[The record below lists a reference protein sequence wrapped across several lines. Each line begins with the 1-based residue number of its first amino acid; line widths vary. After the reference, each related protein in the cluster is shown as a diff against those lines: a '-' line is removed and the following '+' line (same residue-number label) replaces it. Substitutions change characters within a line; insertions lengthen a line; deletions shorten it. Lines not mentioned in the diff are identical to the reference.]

1 MKWSIPSKIIEQ
13 GRALVKENR
22 VLKVVPDEE
31 NTVWRAEVL
40 DDDTYTVILDGTAK
54 EEDVCQC
61 QVFQKKGYCE
71 HTVAVELFLRE
82 MGMTRV
88 HQFNEELKRYPEVD
102 DEAELQVNEVL
113 EGYLSHRQVT
123 SPVKRLPR
131 TSRVKVTLE
140 IQFDEVRPY
149 IISYEDIAYLRI
161 RVGVNNLY
169 YVTDMD
175 NFFQAVVQDTLY
187 ILPNRDR
194 EEIWLSPSTL
204 GQDTYDLLV
213 ELANAY
219 SLRNKWLLLVMN
231 TPENKKNTQRFYL
244 MSEELNRL
252 KDLYL
257 ADNRIS
263 IRFKLDGNAIK
274 PTFSNDKALVFS
286 LKKDNDLYQLT
297 WDQSVN
303 WLAQYG
309 LLIQDE
315 TLYETTQDSNFYDDL
330 RFLQGFFAEN
340 DYQIT
345 LPEEEMTYFISLFG
359 RTLMAYSEIDQLDQV
374 FELYREDLQVHV
386 TLDVEGTDLYV
397 TPEYQYGEF
406 LVSDEAENQVLPDD
420 NTILVRD
427 FSGEVSVENTLK
439 ALGFVSEKGA
449 FVQRFDNLTDVMTNI
464 ENFGRLFIDR
474 WDIKYGKFLR
484 NVYDNKVNA
493 TVKMTPSDGS
503 RFLSVDFELSDVEPV
518 EVDRILNAIME
529 NEAYI
534 RLRDGRIIDVQNT
547 MDDEQKRMLQQI
559 SAANNEWQN
568 GDVVPI
574 FQTLRFQTLV
584 DGNEVFE
591 EFYDDIVRAKDK
603 DYTPSS
609 SLKATLS
616 DYQETSV
623 KWFRG
628 LAKYQL
634 GGLLA
639 DEMGLGKTVQT
650 ISFILDYIENNPH
663 EKSLVLAPA
672 SVLYNWAHEFKRFT
686 PSLNVAVVDGTIDER
701 EAIRR
706 DDTIDVWLT
715 SYQSYRNDQ
724 EAYQKVNLDILV
736 LDEAQA
742 IKNDNTILYRS
753 VKKQVAAMR
762 IGLSGTPMENN
773 LNEFWA
779 LMQII
784 VPGLLP
790 NKHEFQKLSVGEIA
804 RIASPFVLRRTKNDV
819 ALQLPT
825 KTVTDRFSML
835 DPEQKNIYLA
845 YLKKIQDQLNN
856 DSSEAGHMHME
867 LLAGIT
873 RLRQICCHPRLV
885 KNDYTGQSGK
895 FEYFKVMLK
904 RAIESGRKVL
914 VFSQFTSMLDV
925 MSEYLAEEGIDYY
938 MMTGQT
944 NKKVRQEQVDEF
956 NTGDKSVFL
965 ISLRAGGVGINLTGA
980 DTIFLYDL
988 WWNPAVEEQ
997 AIGRAHR
1004 IGQKKDVE
1012 VVRFITEG
1020 TIEQRIAELQEE
1032 KRYLFEQ
1039 LFDDGD
1045 QAGSQSL
1052 SLDDLKFILGVSQAL

>member
-13 GRALVKENR
+13 GRALVRENR

-31 NTVWRAEVL
+31 NTVWRSEVL

-82 MGMTRV
+82 FGMTRV
-88 HQFNEELKRYPEVD
+88 FKFNEELKRYPEVD
-102 DEAELQVNEVL
+102 EDAELQVNEVI
-113 EGYLSHRQVT
+113 EGYLNLRQVT
-123 SPVKRLPR
+123 KVIKRMPR
-131 TSRVKVTLE
+131 SSKVKVTFE
-140 IQFDEVRPY
+140 INFDEIRPY

-169 YVTDMD
+169 YVTDLD
-175 NFFQAVVQDTLY
+175 KFFLAVSQQALY

-194 EEIWLSPSTL
+194 EEVWLSPSTL
-204 GQDTYDLLV
+204 GDETYAYLLA
-213 ELANAY
+213 LAKAY
-219 SLRNKWLLLVMN
+219 HLRNNWLMMVMN
-231 TPENKKNTQRFYL
+231 APENKKNSQRFYL
-244 MSEELNRL
+244 SGQMFNQL
-252 KDLYL
+252 KALYL
-257 ADNRIS
+257 GESRLD
-263 IRFKLDGNAIK
+263 IRFKMENGAVK
-274 PTFSNDKALVFS
+274 PQFSKDKALIFTMT
-286 LKKDNDLYQLT
+286 KENELYT
-297 WDQSVN
+297 IAWDQDAN
-303 WLAQYG
+303 WLANYG
-309 LLIQDE
+309 LVLQDE
-315 TLYETTQDSNFYDDL
+315 TFYETTTDPAYYEDL
-330 RFLQGFFAEN
+330 HYLQGFFAEN
-340 DYQIT
+340 DYKIS
-345 LPEEEMTYFISLFG
+345 LPQEEMAYFISLFG
-359 RTLMAYSEIDQLDQV
+359 HFLTQFSELENLNSFFDLIQ
-374 FELYREDLQVHV
+374 EDLQVQI
-386 TLDVEGTDLYV
+386 TLDVEGTSLMI
-397 TPEYQYGEF
+397 TPEYAYGDY
-406 LVSDEAENQVLPDD
+406 LISDDAERQVLPDEEFV
-420 NTILVRD
+420 LVRD
-427 FSGEVSVENTLK
+427 FSQEVSVENTLK
-439 ALGFVSEKGA
+439 SIGFAPHKGS
-449 FVQRFDNLTDVMTNI
+449 FVQKFDNLTDVMSNL
-464 ENFGRLFIDR
+464 ENFAHLFAGQWQLQYGRFVR
-474 WDIKYGKFLR
+474 S
-484 NVYDNKVNA
+484 VYDNKVNA

-503 RFLSVDFELSDVEPV
+503 RFLAVDFEMSDVEPV
-518 EVDRILNAIME
+518 EINRILNAIME
-529 NEAYI
+529 NESYI

-547 MDDEQKRMLQQI
+547 MDEDQKKMLQQI
-559 SAANNEWQN
+559 QNANNDWEN

-603 DYTPSS
+603 PFTPSPN
-609 SLKATLS
+609 LKATLS
-616 DYQETSV
+616 DYQETAV

-650 ISFILDYIENNPH
+650 ISFIIDYIENNPH

-672 SVLYNWAHEFKRFT
+672 SVLYNWAHEFQRFT
-686 PSLNVAVVDGTIDER
+686 PSVKVAVVDGTIEER
-701 EAIRR
+701 ELIRN
-706 DDTIDVWLT
+706 DDTVDVWLT

-753 VKKQVAAMR
+753 VKKQVASMR

-773 LNEFWA
+773 LNEFWS

-819 ALQLPT
+819 ALQLPS
-825 KTVTDRFSML
+825 KTVTDRFGVL

-856 DSSEAGHMHME
+856 DSSNAGQMHME

-885 KNDYTGQSGK
+885 KHDYTGLSGK

-904 RAIESGRKVL
+904 RALEANRKIL
-914 VFSQFTSMLDV
+914 IFSQFTSMLDI
-925 MSEYLAEEGIDYY
+925 MAEYLAEEGIDYY

-944 NKKVRQEQVDEF
+944 NKKVRQNQVDEF
-956 NTGDKSVFL
+956 NEGSKSVFL

-988 WWNPAVEEQ
+988 WWNPAVEAQ

-1004 IGQKKDVE
+1004 IGQKNDVE

-1039 LFDDGD
+1039 LFDDAGD
-1045 QAGSQSL
+1045 AGRQNL
-1052 SLDDLKFILGVSQAL
+1052 SLDDLKYILGVSQAL

>member
-13 GRALVKENR
+13 GRTLVNENR

-71 HTVAVELFLRE
+71 HTVAVELFLRTL
-82 MGMTRV
+82 GMTRV
-88 HQFNEELKRYPEVD
+88 HQFNEELKRFPEVD

-113 EGYLSHRQVT
+113 EGYLNHRQMT
-123 SPVKRLPR
+123 RPVKRLPR
-131 TSRVKVTLE
+131 SSRVKVTFE
-140 IQFDEVRPY
+140 INFDEIRPY
-149 IISYEDIAYLRI
+149 IISYEDIAYLRL

-169 YVTDMD
+169 YVTDLEE
-175 NFFQAVVQDTLY
+175 FFQAVEQNILY

-194 EEIWLSPSTL
+194 EEIWLSEATL
-204 GQDTYDLLV
+204 GQATFNLLK
-213 ELANAY
+213 ELAHAY
-219 SLRNKWLLLVMN
+219 HLRNNWLLMVMN
-231 TPENKKNTQRFYL
+231 TPESKKNTQRFYL
-244 MSEELNRL
+244 SAETFNRFKESFLSEN
-252 KDLYL
+252 KVD
-257 ADNRIS
+257 IH
-263 IRFKLDGNAIK
+263 FKLDNNAFK
-274 PTFSNDKALVFS
+274 PVFS
-286 LKKDNDLYQLT
+286 ESKAEIFTMAQEDDLYTLNWNQE
-297 WDQSVN
+297 VN
-303 WLAQYG
+303 WLANYG
-309 LLIQDE
+309 LILQDE
-315 TLYETTQDSNFYDDL
+315 VFHEATIDSDYYNDL
-330 RFLQGFFAEN
+330 RFLQSFFAEN
-340 DYQIT
+340 DYQIN
-345 LPEEEMTYFISLFG
+345 LSEDEMGYFMSLFG
-359 RTLMAYSEIDQLDQV
+359 RTLLRYSEIVNINQF
-374 FELYREDLQVHV
+374 FELTKEDLQVHM
-386 TLDVEGTDLYV
+386 TLDVEGTNLML
-397 TPEYQYGEF
+397 TPEYQYGDY
-406 LVSDEAENQVLPDD
+406 LVSDDAERQVLPESDLV
-420 NTILVRD
+420 LVRD
-427 FSGEVSVENTLK
+427 FSEEISVENTLK
-439 ALGFVSEKGA
+439 AVGFTPNQGA
-449 FVQRFDNLTDVMTNI
+449 FKQKFDNLTDVMTNI
-464 ENFGRLFIDR
+464 ENFSQLFSEQ
-474 WDIKYGKFLR
+474 WDIQYGKFLR

-503 RFLSVDFELSDVEPV
+503 RFLSVDFEMTDVEPG
-518 EVDRILNAIME
+518 EIDRILDAIME

-547 MDDEQKRMLQQI
+547 MNDDQKKMLQQI
-559 SAANNEWQN
+559 QNANNDWQN

-591 EFYDDIVRAKDK
+591 EFYDDIVGAKDK
-603 DYTPSS
+603 EYTPSAN
-609 SLKATLS
+609 LNATLS

-650 ISFILDYIENNPH
+650 ISFILDYIEKQPH

-672 SVLYNWAHEFKRFT
+672 SVLYNWAHEFQRFT
-686 PSLNVAVVDGTIDER
+686 PTIKVAVVDGTIEER
-701 EAIRR
+701 DQIRN
-706 DDTIDVWLT
+706 DDTVDVWLT

-724 EAYQKVNLDILV
+724 DEYQKVNLDILV

-773 LNEFWA
+773 LNEFWS

-790 NKHEFQKLSVGEIA
+790 NKHEYQKLSVGEIA
-804 RIASPFVLRRTKNDV
+804 RIVSPFVLRRTKNDV
-819 ALQLPT
+819 SLQLPT
-825 KTVTDRFSML
+825 KTVTDRFSIL

-856 DSSEAGHMHME
+856 DSANAGQMHME

-873 RLRQICCHPRLV
+873 RLRQICCHPKLV

-895 FEYFKVMLK
+895 FEYFKIMLK
-904 RAIESGRKVL
+904 RAIESNRKVL
-914 VFSQFTSMLDV
+914 VFSQFTSMLDI
-925 MSEYLAEEGIDYY
+925 MAEYLVEEGIDYY

-944 NKKVRQEQVDEF
+944 NKKVRQEQVDDF
-956 NTGDKSVFL
+956 NQGDKSVFL

-1004 IGQKKDVE
+1004 IGQKNDVE
-1012 VVRFITEG
+1012 VMRFITEG

-1045 QAGSQSL
+1045 QANRQNL
-1052 SLDDLKFILGVSQAL
+1052 SLDDLKYILGVSQAL

>member
-13 GRALVKENR
+13 GRGLVNENR
-22 VLKVVPDEE
+22 ILKVVPDEE
-31 NTVWRAEVL
+31 NTVWRSEVL

-71 HTVAVELFLRE
+71 HTVAVELFLRNL
-82 MGMTRV
+82 GMTRV
-88 HQFNEELKRYPEVD
+88 FQFNDELKRYPEVD
-102 DEAELQVNEVL
+102 EDAELQVNEIL
-113 EGYLSHRQVT
+113 DGYLNHRQVT
-123 SPVKRLPR
+123 TPVKKLPR
-131 TSRVKVTLE
+131 SSRVKVTFE
-140 IQFDEVRPY
+140 INFDEIRPY
-149 IISYEDIAYLRI
+149 IISYEDMAYLRI

-169 YVTDMD
+169 YVTDLE
-175 NFFQAVVQDTLY
+175 NFFQAVTHNMIY

-194 EEIWLSPSTL
+194 EEIWLSPATL
-204 GQDTYDLLV
+204 GQDNYDLLV
-213 ELANAY
+213 ELAKAFN
-219 SLRNKWLLLVMN
+219 LRNQWLLMVMN
-231 TPENKKNTQRFYL
+231 TPENKKNTQRVYL
-244 MSEELNRL
+244 SRKLFNQF
-252 KDLYL
+252 KDLYQ
-257 ADNRIS
+257 ADNHVDV
-263 IRFKLDGNAIK
+263 RFKFDSSAVK
-274 PTFSNDKALVFS
+274 PIISEEKAVIFSITNDQGIFTFN
-286 LKKDNDLYQLT
+286 
-297 WDQSVN
+297 WDEEAN
-303 WLAQYG
+303 WLAYYG
-309 LLIQDE
+309 ILIMDE
-315 TLYETTQDSNFYDDL
+315 TIYETTVDESFYEDL
-330 RFLQGFFAEN
+330 RYLQGFFAEN
-340 DYQIT
+340 NYAIT
-345 LPEEEMTYFISLFG
+345 LSEEEMAYFISLFG
-359 RTLMAYSEIDQLDQV
+359 EVLTKFTEIDGL
-374 FELYREDLQVHV
+374 EDNFNILNTPLQTQV
-386 TLDVEGTDLYV
+386 TLDVEGTTLLI
-397 TPEYQYGEF
+397 TPEYAYGDY
-406 LVSDEAENQVLPDD
+406 LVSDDSERQVLPED
-420 NTILVRD
+420 NIILMRD
-427 FSGEVSVENTLK
+427 FSAEVSVENTLK
-439 ALGFVSEKGA
+439 ALGFVSRSGSY
-449 FVQRFDNLTDVMTNI
+449 VQEFDNLSEVMENL
-464 ENFGRLFIDR
+464 ENFAHLFSNEWEILYGR
-474 WDIKYGKFLR
+474 FLR
-484 NVYDNKVNA
+484 SVYDNKVNA

-503 RFLSVDFELSDVEPV
+503 RFLSVDFEMTDVEPV

-534 RLRDGRIIDVQNT
+534 RLRDGRIIDVQET
-547 MDDEQKRMLQQI
+547 MDDDQKKMLQQI
-559 SAANNEWQN
+559 QAANNDWQN

-574 FQTLRFQTLV
+574 FQTLGFQSLV

-603 DYTPSS
+603 TYTPSPN
-609 SLKATLS
+609 LKATLS
-616 DYQETSV
+616 DYQEDSV

-650 ISFILDYIENNPH
+650 ISFILDYIENQPH

-672 SVLYNWAHEFKRFT
+672 SVLYNWAHEFQKFT
-686 PSLNVAVVDGTIDER
+686 PTINIAVIDGTIEER
-701 EAIRR
+701 EAIRN
-706 DDTIDVWLT
+706 DDNIDVWLT

-724 EAYQKVNLDILV
+724 EAYQKVSLDILV

-773 LNEFWA
+773 LNEFWS

-790 NKHEFQKLSVGEIA
+790 NKREFQKLSVGEVS
-804 RIASPFVLRRTKNDV
+804 RIASPFVLRRTKQDV

-825 KTVTDRFSML
+825 KTVTDRFGVL
-835 DPEQKNIYLA
+835 EPEQKNIYLA

-856 DSSEAGHMHME
+856 DSSNAGQAHME

-873 RLRQICCHPRLV
+873 RLRQICCHPKLV
-885 KNDYTGQSGK
+885 KEDYTGLSGK

-904 RAIESGRKVL
+904 RALEADHKVL
-914 VFSQFTSMLDV
+914 VFSQFTSMLDL
-925 MSEYLAEEGIDYY
+925 MADYLEEEGIDHY

-944 NKKVRQEQVDEF
+944 NKKVRQDQVDDF
-956 NTGDKSVFL
+956 NNGDKQVFL

-1004 IGQKKDVE
+1004 IGQEKDVQ

-1039 LFDDGD
+1039 LFDDGE
-1045 QAGSQSL
+1045 QASSQNL
-1052 SLDDLKFILGVSQAL
+1052 SLDDLKYILGVSQAL